1 MKKLMIILAAVGVV
15 GAAWVFT
22 FGLPFGDTTS
32 DPTPQQATSSRPAGQ
47 GPAGRGEAV
56 TIVTLQE
63 VEAEAFTD
71 NFRSVGTAKAKANV
85 IVETETAGKV
95 TNIHFGPNQRVEK
108 GAPLVTLEDRVEQI
122 ALRSARANL
131 AEAESTLARYETLRR
146 TGSGAVSAVS
156 VTEANTQLEIA
167 AAALER
173 AEYDLSLKTI
183 LAPISGTLGLTDV
196 EPGMYLGTASEIV
209 KITDQSS
216 LTVEFGL
223 PDRAAGIVQVGQKIW
238 LTTGSLPGYVFEGAV
253 EGFDGQIDST
263 TRTIKVRAQVDNIN
277 GQLLPGMVFQVIMA
291 DENDPLPVVP
301 ANAITW
307 SREGAAV
314 WIAND
319 GKAEAVLVTI
329 RHRENDRVWLN
340 ADLPDGTQVIV
351 EGVQKVRSGESVA
364 TAEQVAARR
373 NAKRAAAAA
382 EASD

>member
-1 MKKLMIILAAVGVV
+1 MKKLLTVLAAVTVI
-15 GAAWVFT
+15 GAAWVFS
-22 FGLPFGDTTS
+22 FGAPWSGTDTQ
-32 DPTPQQATSSRPAGQ
+32 PAAGQ
-47 GPAGRGEAV
+47 GPASERAGVGPKKLGVGA

-63 VEAEAFTD
+63 VKATAFTD

-95 TNIHFGPNQRVEK
+95 TNIHFGANQKIEK
-108 GAPLVTLEDRVEQI
+108 DDPLVTLESRVEQI
-122 ALRSARANL
+122 ALRSAHANL
-131 AEAESTLARYETLRR
+131 AEAEATLARYETLRR
-146 TGSGAVSAVS
+146 SGSGAVSAVS
-156 VTEANTQLEIA
+156 VTEANTKVEIA
-167 AAALER
+167 AAAVER

-196 EPGMYLGTASEIV
+196 EPGMYLGATSQIV

-223 PDRAAGIVQVGQKIW
+223 PDRAAGIVQVGQSVW
-238 LTTGSLPGYVFEGAV
+238 LTTGSLQGHVFEGAV

-263 TRTIKVRAQVDNIN
+263 TRTIKVRTQVDNPA
-277 GQLLPGMVFQVIMA
+277 GQLLPGMVFQMVMA
-291 DENDPLPVVP
+291 DENAPLPVVP

-314 WIAND
+314 WIARD

-340 ADLPDGTQVIV
+340 GDLPDGTQGIV
-351 EGVQKVRSGESVA
+351 EGVQKVRAGEVVA
-364 TAEQVAARR
+364 TAEEVAAQRK
-373 NAKRAAAAA
+373 AKDDRSAGGTN
-382 EASD
+382 